1 MSRCYNLTG
10 QIRASQDGTVLV
22 PVLVHA
28 ENGYKDV
35 PGRKF
40 SKNSETNE
48 DEDGEETLVGGLL

>member
-22 PVLVHA
+22 PVLVQA
-28 ENGYKDV
+28 EDGYKDV
-35 PGRKF
+35 RGRKF

-48 DEDGEETLVGGLL
+48 DEDGEET